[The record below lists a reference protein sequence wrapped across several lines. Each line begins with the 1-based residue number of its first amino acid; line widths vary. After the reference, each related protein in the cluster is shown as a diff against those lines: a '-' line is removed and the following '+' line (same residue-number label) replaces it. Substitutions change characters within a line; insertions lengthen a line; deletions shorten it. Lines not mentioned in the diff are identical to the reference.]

1 MELFG
6 LADCNNFYCSCERV
20 FHPDLIGKPIVVL
33 SNNDGCVIARSEES
47 KELGIKMGDVF
58 YQVKEKLEQNGVAVF
73 SSNYNLYGDMSR
85 RVMSL
90 LSRYSPKID
99 VYSID
104 EAFLN
109 LSGMGT
115 SAQLTEYCKKMVKHI
130 KKGTGIPIS
139 LGIAPTKT
147 LAKMASKFAKK
158 YKGYEG
164 VCLIDTDEKREK
176 ALKLFDV
183 ADVWGI
189 GHRSVDKLN
198 YYGIKTA
205 WDLTQKSASW
215 IKREMSVTGV
225 RTWKELRGESCIS
238 IDELPHKQSI
248 CTSRSFAEQG
258 LNKLA
263 DVEEAVANFAAQ
275 CSRKLRQQHTVCQS
289 ITIFA
294 HTSRFRE
301 DLPQNYIYRTIQL
314 QVPTNDLQEIVS
326 MAVKALRND
335 WKEGDSYFYKKAGV
349 IVWGISRDNAI
360 QTNLFDTID
369 REKQAALAKAIDE
382 INRKNG
388 HNKIRVAVQGNEKGW
403 QLKREYISKQYTTN
417 LNDVIVLK
425 AK

>member
-20 FHPDLIGKPIVVL
+20 FHPDLIGRPVVVL

-47 KELGIKMGDVF
+47 KALGIKMGDVF
-58 YQVKEKLEQNGVAVF
+58 YQVKDKLEQNDVAVF

-90 LSRYSPKID
+90 LSQYSPKVD

-109 LSGMGT
+109 FTGMGE
-115 SAQLTEYCKKMVKHI
+115 SAQLTDYCKKMVRHI
-130 KKGTGIPIS
+130 GKGTGIPIS

-158 YKGYEG
+158 HKGYEG

-176 ALKLFDV
+176 ALKLLPV
-183 ADVWGI
+183 EDVWGI
-189 GHRSVDKLN
+189 GHRSVEKLN
-198 YYGIKTA
+198 YHGIHTA
-205 WDLTQKSASW
+205 WDLTQKSESW
-215 IKREMSVTGV
+215 IRRELTVTGV

-238 IDELPHKQSI
+238 IDELPHKKSI

-258 LNKLA
+258 LNELA
-263 DVEEAVANFAAQ
+263 HVEEAIANFSAQ
-275 CSRKLRQQHTVCQS
+275 CSRKLKEQQTVCSS

-294 HTSRFRE
+294 HTSRFRN
-301 DLPQNYIYRTIQL
+301 DLPQSYIYRTANL
-314 QVPTNDLQEIVS
+314 TVPTNDHQELVAT
-326 MAVKALRND
+326 AVKMLRAD
-335 WKEGDSYFYKKAGV
+335 WKKGNRYYYKKAGV
-349 IVWGISRDNAI
+349 IVWGICRNTAI
-360 QTNLFDTID
+360 QGNLFDTVN
-369 REKQAALAKAIDE
+369 REKQAALAKAIDA

-388 HNKIRVAVQGNEKGW
+388 HNKIRIAVQGNEKGW
-403 QLKREYISKQYTTN
+403 QSKKEYISKQYTTN
-417 LNDVIVLK
+417 LDEVIVLK
-425 AK
+425 VK